1 MGALLLI
8 IIIICLLVAAY
19 ISAYNKMGR
28 LATEVDESWSQIDV
42 QLKRRNDL
50 IPNLVNTVKGS
61 AKFESDTLAKIAKLR
76 NAINVIPDSSKNSK
90 EIMDKSN
97 ELSACLRG
105 LFVVSE
111 NYPDLKSNEQFNN
124 LTEELTNT
132 ENKIAY
138 ARQLYNSTVANYNEA
153 LVTFPTAS
161 FAKKQGY
168 TKRDYL
174 VVPASEK
181 QVPKVEF

>member
-1 MGALLLI
+1 MGALVLI
-8 IIIICLLVAAY
+8 IIIICLFAAAY

-50 IPNLVNTVKGS
+50 IPNLVNTVKSS

-76 NAINVIPDSSKNSK
+76 NAINVIPDNSKSSK

-97 ELSACLRG
+97 ELSACLLG

-153 LVTFPTAS
+153 LITFPTAS

>member
-76 NAINVIPDSSKNSK
+76 NAINVIPDNSKNSK

-97 ELSACLRG
+97 ELSTCLRG